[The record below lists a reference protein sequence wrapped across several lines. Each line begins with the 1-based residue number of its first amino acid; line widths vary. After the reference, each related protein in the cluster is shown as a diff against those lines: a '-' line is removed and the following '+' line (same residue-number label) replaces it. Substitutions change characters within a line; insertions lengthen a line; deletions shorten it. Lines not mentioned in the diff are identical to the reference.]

1 MATAKEALQEEFL
14 IESDV
19 LRAFIHEIRE
29 VMSSS
34 ESRTEALRKMRAPF
48 ARLLANREW
57 LPINYRLPTERS
69 GMGGGI
75 GTWLIY
81 RSADRSLSLS
91 SLVVVPG
98 AVTPVHDHLAW
109 GLVGLYEGQQ
119 EERVYQKVASA
130 SEEHCE
136 LELLTVN
143 QLKVGDF
150 YELLPPENDIHSVKT
165 TSQVTSVSLHLLGR
179 DIGCVWRH
187 SYDPE
192 HGTVRPF
199 RSGYTNAPCEEKAER
214 QQGNASNAKRT

>member
-1 MATAKEALQEEFL
+1 MATARDAFHEEFL
-14 IESDV
+14 IENDV
-19 LRAFIHEIRE
+19 LRAFIHEIKE
-29 VMSSS
+29 AMSSS
-34 ESRTEALRKMRAPF
+34 ESRTEALRKMRASF

-57 LPINYRLPTERS
+57 LPMNYRLPAERS

-75 GTWLIY
+75 GTWLLY
-81 RSADRSLSLS
+81 RSADRLISLS

-109 GLVGLYEGQQ
+109 GLVGLYEGEQ
-119 EERVYQKVASA
+119 EERVYREVRSA

-136 LELLTVN
+136 LELRTVN

-187 SYDPE
+187 TYDPD
-192 HGTVRPF
+192 HSTVRPF
-199 RSGYTNAPCEEKAER
+199 RSGYTNAPCEEEAER
-214 QQGNASNAKRT
+214 QQR

>member
-1 MATAKEALQEEFL
+1 MATAREAFHEEFL
-14 IESDV
+14 IDSDV
-19 LRAFIHEIRE
+19 LRAFIHEIKE
-29 VMSSS
+29 AMSNS
-34 ESRTEALRKMRAPF
+34 ESRTEALRKMRTPF

-57 LPINYRLPTERS
+57 LPMNYRLPAERS

-75 GTWLIY
+75 GTWLLY
-81 RSADRSLSLS
+81 RSADRLISLS
-91 SLVVVPG
+91 SLVVIPG

-109 GLVGLYEGQQ
+109 GLVGLYEGEQ
-119 EERVYQKVASA
+119 EERVYRQVRSA

-136 LELLTVN
+136 LELRTVN

-187 SYDPE
+187 SYDPD
-192 HGTVRPF
+192 HSTVRPF
-199 RSGYTNAPCEEKAER
+199 RSGYTNAPCEEEAER
-214 QQGNASNAKRT
+214 QHR

>member
-1 MATAKEALQEEFL
+1 MVTARDASQEEYF

-19 LRAFIHEIRE
+19 LRAFIADIRE
-29 VMSSS
+29 IISSV
-34 ESRTEALRKMRAPF
+34 ESPGDAVRKIRAPF
-48 ARLLANREW
+48 ARLLADREW
-57 LPINYRLPTERS
+57 LPMKYRLPAEKS

-75 GTWLIY
+75 GTWLLY

-109 GLVGLYEGQQ
+109 GLVGLYEGEQ
-119 EERVYQKVASA
+119 EERIYRQVGSR
-130 SEEHCE
+130 SEDHCD
-136 LELLTVN
+136 LELVSVN
-143 QLKVGDF
+143 QLRVGDF

-165 TSQVTSVSLHLLGR
+165 TSQTTSVSLHLLGR

-192 HGTVRPF
+192 HSTVRPF
-199 RSGYTNAPCEEKAER
+199 RSGYTNAPCQDEAGR
-214 QQGNASNAKRT
+214 QDGGAGQRRA